1 MSRLTLCAA
10 LSVTA
15 GVRGR
20 ARTQRTYQ
28 KLRDS
33 GTLAGGAAA
42 TAGLV
47 SLVGAG
53 QAMMAPQYA
62 PPPDDVSAAATQ
74 KRQRRWT
81 GKGAQQSAGG
91 PSSALASLSA
101 GMPRGAEMYTNVHD
115 GEPDARIEPP
125 PPSDMLPRLR

>member
-1 MSRLTLCAA
+1 M
-10 LSVTA
+10 
-15 GVRGR
+15 R

-28 KLRDS
+28 KLRDT

-62 PPPDDVSAAATQ
+62 APPDDVSAAATSAAAQ
-74 KRQRRWT
+74 KRQRR
-81 GKGAQQSAGG
+81 GRGAGSVPAA
-91 PSSALASLSA
+91 PLSA

-115 GEPDARIEPP
+115 GQPDARIEPP
-125 PPSDMLPRLR
+125 PPSDMLPRLRD

>member
-1 MSRLTLCAA
+1 MRA
-10 LSVTA
+10 L
-15 GVRGR
+15 
-20 ARTQRTYQ
+20 TQRTYQ
-28 KLRDS
+28 KLRDT

-62 PPPDDVSAAATQ
+62 APPDDVSAAATSAAAQ
-74 KRQRRWT
+74 KRQRR
-81 GKGAQQSAGG
+81 GRGAGSVPAA
-91 PSSALASLSA
+91 PLSA

-115 GEPDARIEPP
+115 GQPDARIEPP
-125 PPSDMLPRLR
+125 PPTILPRLRD